1 MVPAAIWTALELCNY
16 PILAT
21 DIKLRIRDDCVDE
34 LADLPL
40 EEKMVLKVEAMVFA
54 LGEASLHIE

>member
-1 MVPAAIWTALELCNY
+1 MYNY

-40 EEKMVLKVEAMVFA
+40 EENMVLKVEAIVFA

>member
-1 MVPAAIWTALELCNY
+1 MCNY
-16 PILAT
+16 PILAA

-54 LGEASLHIE
+54 LGEASPHIE